1 MAKTIC
7 FKIDGELFRDI
18 HVRAAQKGVS
28 TQQYMNTLIE
38 RDLFPER
45 FPQPTK
51 EQVVNHLNAMLG
63 MVDQALGSVEAHAEL
78 VESLG
83 GEPTMLQCVNQL
95 NRMYLFPEQFP
106 QLTAEQIRQL
116 RDAMEAIDRTIEDV
130 SDILRD
136 CPEQNTE
143 PPGMTLGG

>member
-1 MAKTIC
+1 
-7 FKIDGELFRDI
+7 
-18 HVRAAQKGVS
+18 
-28 TQQYMNTLIE
+28 MNTLIE

-95 NRMYLFPEQFP
+95 NRMYLFTEQFP
-106 QLTAEQIRQL
+106 QLTAEQVRQL

-130 SDILRD
+130 SGILWD
-136 CPEQNTE
+136 CPEQNME

>member
-7 FKIDGELFRDI
+7 YKIDGELFRDI
-18 HVRAAQKGVS
+18 HVRAAQKGIS

-63 MVDQALGSVEAHAEL
+63 MVDQALGSVEAHTEL

-83 GEPTMLQCVNQL
+83 GKPTMLQCVNQL

-106 QLTAEQIRQL
+106 QLTAEQVRQL

-130 SDILRD
+130 SDILWD
-136 CPEQNTE
+136 CPEQNME
-143 PPGMTLGG
+143 PPGMMLGG